1 MKRQTPT
8 VGFSLPELLVTTA
21 VLGVLSTV
29 ALVHAGP
36 DRSRQQL
43 DQTAQGLQLAI
54 DRARLVAQRD
64 QQACGLHLMPELG
77 GAESDLQPCP
87 TVAPPLAR
95 PALATGIEAHTNL
108 PPRLRF
114 SINGLLLDGGLVV
127 FSKQGTSHR
136 PCVVASLPLGVT
148 RQGTYGADPVQE
160 LNSRSCLPRS

>member
-1 MKRQTPT
+1 MNRQTPT
-8 VGFSLPELLVTTA
+8 AGFSLPELLVTTA

-43 DQTAQGLQLAI
+43 DQAAQGLQLAI
-54 DRARLVAQRD
+54 DRARLAAMRD
-64 QQACGLHLMPELG
+64 QQACGLELMLELG
-77 GAESDLQPCP
+77 GAESDLQPCA
-87 TVAPPLAR
+87 TVASPLAS
-95 PALATGIEAHTNL
+95 PGLASGIEAHTNL

-136 PCVVASLPLGVT
+136 PCVVASLPLGIT
-148 RQGTYGADPVQE
+148 RQGTYSADPAQE

>member
-1 MKRQTPT
+1 MNRQTPT
-8 VGFSLPELLVTTA
+8 AGFSLLELLVTTA

-43 DQTAQGLQLAI
+43 DQAAQGLQLAI
-54 DRARLVAQRD
+54 DRARLAAQRD
-64 QQACGLHLMPELG
+64 QQACGLDLMPELG
-77 GAESDLQPCP
+77 GAESDLSPCP
-87 TVAPPLAR
+87 TVAPLLASPR
-95 PALATGIEAHTNL
+95 LASGIEAHTNL

-127 FSKQGTSHR
+127 FSQQSTSHR

-148 RQGTYGADPVQE
+148 RQGTYGADPAQE
-160 LNSRSCLPRS
+160 LNSRFCLPRS

>member
-1 MKRQTPT
+1 MNRQTPT
-8 VGFSLPELLVTTA
+8 AGFSLPELLVTTA

-43 DQTAQGLQLAI
+43 DQAAQGLQLAI
-54 DRARLVAQRD
+54 DRARLMAERD
-64 QQACGLHLMPELG
+64 QQACGLQLMPELG

-87 TVAPPLAR
+87 TVAPPLAS
-95 PALATGIEAHTNL
+95 PGLAAGIKAHTNL

-127 FSKQGTSHR
+127 FSTQGTGHR

-148 RQGTYGADPVQE
+148 RQGTYGADPAQE
-160 LNSRSCLPRS
+160 LTSRSCLPRS

>member
-1 MKRQTPT
+1 MNRKTPT
-8 VGFSLPELLVTTA
+8 AGFSLPELLVTTA

-43 DQTAQGLQLAI
+43 DQAAQGLQLAI
-54 DRARLVAQRD
+54 DRARLAAMRD
-64 QQACGLHLMPELG
+64 QLACGLELMLELG

-87 TVAPPLAR
+87 TVASPLASSG
-95 PALATGIEAHTNL
+95 LAAGIEAHTNL

-127 FSKQGTSHR
+127 FSTQGTSHR

-148 RQGTYGADPVQE
+148 RQGTYGADPSQE

>member
-1 MKRQTPT
+1 MNRQTPT
-8 VGFSLPELLVTTA
+8 AGFSLPELLVTTA

-43 DQTAQGLQLAI
+43 DQAAQGLRLAI
-54 DRARLVAQRD
+54 DRARLVTQRD
-64 QQACGLHLMPELG
+64 QQACGLELMPELG

-87 TVAPPLAR
+87 TVAPPLASHG
-95 PALATGIEAHTNL
+95 LASGIEAHTNL

-127 FSKQGTSHR
+127 FSKQGTGHR
-136 PCVVASLPLGVT
+136 PCVVASLPLGVI
-148 RQGTYGADPVQE
+148 RQGTYGADPAQE

>member
-8 VGFSLPELLVTTA
+8 AGFSLPELLVTTT

-43 DQTAQGLQLAI
+43 DQGAQGLQLAI
-54 DRARLVAQRD
+54 DRARLAAERD
-64 QQACGLHLMPELG
+64 QQACGLQLMPELG

-87 TVAPPLAR
+87 TVAPPLASHG
-95 PALATGIEAHTNL
+95 LAAGIKAHTNL

-127 FSKQGTSHR
+127 FSKQGTSYR
-136 PCVVASLPLGVT
+136 PCLVASLPLGVI
-148 RQGTYGADPVQE
+148 RQGTYGADPAQE

>member
-1 MKRQTPT
+1 MNRKTPT
-8 VGFSLPELLVTTA
+8 AGFSLPELLVTTA

-43 DQTAQGLQLAI
+43 DQAAQGLQLAI
-54 DRARLVAQRD
+54 DRARLAAERD
-64 QQACGLHLMPELG
+64 QQACGLQLMPELG

-87 TVAPPLAR
+87 TVAPPLASHG
-95 PALATGIEAHTNL
+95 LAAGIKAHTNL

-148 RQGTYGADPVQE
+148 RQGTYGADPAQE
-160 LNSRSCLPRS
+160 LNSRFCLPRS